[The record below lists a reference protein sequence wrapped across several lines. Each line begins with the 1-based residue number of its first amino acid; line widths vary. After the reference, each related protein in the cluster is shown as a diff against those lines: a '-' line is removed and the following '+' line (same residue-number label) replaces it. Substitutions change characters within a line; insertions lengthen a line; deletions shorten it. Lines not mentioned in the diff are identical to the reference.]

1 MTILTFIFIITLLI
15 SYSMDIVVLTSIKDK
30 SEKYKAIY
38 YKSFTLI
45 WFLSLFLIPF
55 LNSSLFFFI
64 FPENMSYLGR
74 YWIWFLPLGIIF
86 IILGIKIYSMARKLY
101 KNRTNNELKFVIIRE
116 GIFKIMRNPS
126 YTSWIL
132 IYVGVVLILDSFIGL
147 IFCPIFYIL
156 IEIKIL
162 IEEKVILFPRLGD
175 QFKAY
180 KDKTPY
186 RLFPNPYNYIL
197 IIVGVLIIYIGFLSL
212 LS

>member
-1 MTILTFIFIITLLI
+1 MTFLTFIFVITLLI
-15 SYSMDIVVLTSIKDK
+15 SYSMHIIVLISKKDK

-38 YKSFTLI
+38 YKIFTLI
-45 WFLSLFLIPF
+45 WFLSLFVIPF
-55 LNSSLFFFI
+55 LNSSLLFFI

-86 IILGIKIYSMARKLY
+86 IMLGIKLYSMAWKLY
-101 KNRTNNELKFVIIRE
+101 KNKTNNNKIVIIKE

-147 IFCPIFYIL
+147 IFCPIFYVL

-162 IEEKVILFPRLGD
+162 IEEKVILFPKLGD

-212 LS
+212 L

>member
-1 MTILTFIFIITLLI
+1 MHIIVLI
-15 SYSMDIVVLTSIKDK
+15 SKKDK

-38 YKSFTLI
+38 YKIFTLI
-45 WFLSLFLIPF
+45 WFLSLFVIPF
-55 LNSSLFFFI
+55 LNSSLLFFI

-86 IILGIKIYSMARKLY
+86 IMLGIKLYSMAWKLY
-101 KNRTNNELKFVIIRE
+101 KNKTNNNKIVIIKE

-147 IFCPIFYIL
+147 IFCPIFYVL

-162 IEEKVILFPRLGD
+162 IEEKVILFPKLGD

-212 LS
+212 L